1 MTRKNMNNCAYEVW
15 MRRVNADEAKNI
27 YMDTRIFLESVQLL
41 KNKYI
46 CAYKEINGDDEVNNH
61 D

>member
-1 MTRKNMNNCAYEVW
+1 MNNCAYEVW

-61 D
+61 A